1 MLSPR
6 GRRRPGIAR
15 LMCRAVAPSPT
26 QLAWRA
32 RIERV
37 LRLAAPGLDLL
48 LAVGDRASR
57 LVDRE
62 PPRALPPPPGAAP
75 LAPGVAPPAPAHRA
89 GARPAVSRGA
99 ADELR

>member
-1 MLSPR
+1 MLSR
-6 GRRRPGIAR
+6 EDGGETACGAR
-15 LMCRAVAPSPT
+15 LICRAVAPSPT

-62 PPRALPPPPGAAP
+62 PPGAVLP
-75 LAPGVAPPAPAHRA
+75 APGVSPIAP
-89 GARPAVSRGA
+89 ARPARPRRAVGRGP

>member
-1 MLSPR
+1 M
-6 GRRRPGIAR
+6 
-15 LMCRAVAPSPT
+15 APSPT

-62 PPRALPPPPGAAP
+62 PPGAVLP
-75 LAPGVAPPAPAHRA
+75 APGVAPIAHAHPARPVRA
-89 GARPAVSRGA
+89 GGSGPAA
-99 ADELR
+99 ELR

>member
-1 MLSPR
+1 M
-6 GRRRPGIAR
+6 
-15 LMCRAVAPSPT
+15 APSPT

-57 LVDRE
+57 LADRE
-62 PPRALPPPPGAAP
+62 PPGAVLP
-75 LAPGVAPPAPAHRA
+75 APGVAPLATARR
-89 GARPAVSRGA
+89 ARPSRAVGRGP

>member
-1 MLSPR
+1 M
-6 GRRRPGIAR
+6 
-15 LMCRAVAPSPT
+15 APSPT

-62 PPRALPPPPGAAP
+62 PPGAVLP
-75 LAPGVAPPAPAHRA
+75 APGVAPIAHA
-89 GARPAVSRGA
+89 HPARPVRAVGSGP